1 MDINN
6 QSIRTAIIL
15 CGGRGL
21 RLGSISK
28 KIPKSLVKVQ
38 GKPILW
44 YIIKILKKN
53 NFNHLVLPLGYKG
66 NLIKNYL
73 KKKNFFDIKIDLV
86 DTGINSNIGKRIKIV
101 EKKILSENLLILNG
115 DAIFDFDIDKIFKNH
130 VKKNS
135 ITTFLNAE
143 STYQFG
149 TVCIRN
155 NKVVNFERN
164 IIFESVNVKNKKN
177 MVAFN
182 YAGLLIV
189 NKNILIK
196 HSKIYGNSENFEKR
210 LYPFLIKK
218 YPSRLVKING
228 FFHSIDNMK
237 DVMIANKKNL
247 KKFFKLK

>member
-1 MDINN
+1 MEINDKN
-6 QSIRTAIIL
+6 VRTAIIL

-28 KIPKSLVKVQ
+28 KFPKSLVKVQ

-53 NFNHLVLPLGYKG
+53 NFNHLILPLGYKG

-73 KKKNFFDIKIDLV
+73 KKKNFFNLKIDLV
-86 DTGINSNIGKRIKIV
+86 DTGVNSNIGKRIKIV

-115 DAIFDFDIDKIFKNH
+115 DAIFDFELDKIFKNH

-135 ITTFLNAE
+135 GATFLNAE
-143 STYQFG
+143 SVYQFG
-149 TVCIRN
+149 TVCIKN
-155 NKVVNFERN
+155 NKVVDFNRN
-164 IIFESVNVKNKKN
+164 IVFESVNVKNKKN
-177 MVAFN
+177 IIAFN

-196 HSKIYGNSENFEKR
+196 HSKIYRNSINFEKK
-210 LYPFLIKK
+210 LYPLLIRK

-237 DVMIANKKNL
+237 DIMIANKKNL
-247 KKFFKLK
+247 KNFFKFK